1 MNTFLKIQGKELNP
15 KQSVS
20 KLGDTSLSYNNFNGN
35 SENSFRKLQPNN
47 FKSSQ
52 VNYTGNS
59 ILTKSTPLFSYEQG
73 SLLNDD
79 ERKEDVAN
87 QTLTG
92 YV

>member
-1 MNTFLKIQGKELNP
+1 M
-15 KQSVS
+15 S
-20 KLGDTSLSYNNFNGN
+20 DTNLSYTNFNGN

-73 SLLNDD
+73 SLLNDS
-79 ERKEDVAN
+79 ERKEEAAN
-87 QTLTG
+87 QTLNG
-92 YV
+92 